1 MNEILIRQFLGKPKQ
16 SFECNAILEQMIQ
29 FAHLMMINPTHPCS
43 KGLIQMITR
52 QTAPSQTLEESK
64 HLKETSNCTLICFL

>member
-29 FAHLMMINPTHPCS
+29 FAHLMMINATHLMQQGTYQNDNKANS
-43 KGLIQMITR
+43 TF
-52 QTAPSQTLEESK
+52 SDS
-64 HLKETSNCTLICFL
+64 